1 MALASETTVENRQG
15 EGAREGTNKIS
26 IHSNHPRKYNWV
38 SSNVFKSTGTRERMR
53 ARPKGIFSF
62 LSHFFFFIFRNM
74 QGNFITYIAKYFR
87 ELRVR
92 SDSVVTLT
100 QIENPIRGINNDNS
114 NAQRGE
120 ENRHKMSKL
129 SRHISPQ
136 FLFFSFF
143 CNYRNFDV

>member
-1 MALASETTVENRQG
+1 
-15 EGAREGTNKIS
+15 
-26 IHSNHPRKYNWV
+26 
-38 SSNVFKSTGTRERMR
+38 
-53 ARPKGIFSF
+53 
-62 LSHFFFFIFRNM
+62 M

-129 SRHISPQ
+129 SRHISLQ
-136 FLFFSFF
+136 LLFFFF
-143 CNYRNFDV
+143 FFFVTIAISTCKFQDKQGTYK

>member
-1 MALASETTVENRQG
+1 
-15 EGAREGTNKIS
+15 
-26 IHSNHPRKYNWV
+26 
-38 SSNVFKSTGTRERMR
+38 
-53 ARPKGIFSF
+53 
-62 LSHFFFFIFRNM
+62 M

-143 CNYRNFDV
+143 VTIAISTCKFQDKQGTYK

>member
-1 MALASETTVENRQG
+1 MRGQGREQIKYQYIQTILENIIEYHRMF
-15 EGAREGTNKIS
+15 
-26 IHSNHPRKYNWV
+26 SNLLVHV
-38 SSNVFKSTGTRERMR
+38 SACVHDQKVFSL
-53 ARPKGIFSF
+53 FF
-62 LSHFFFFIFRNM
+62 LTFFFFIFRNM